1 MNSDY
6 SKYKVEKKN
15 DLNVFL
21 RLENVFK
28 DEVDKRVQD
37 FFIKNITALTDRTKI
52 NESVYQES
60 LEIRKIILSYLEG
73 ECVKKVEEFNRDP
86 ENFSYNYGWY
96 ENFSSRKRHE
106 ITHDELAHELCEI
119 IRKIYFVYLE
129 NKFPE
134 NYKVSV
140 KEISHEEMNDMSF
153 QINE

>member
-1 MNSDY
+1 MISDY
-6 SKYKVEKKN
+6 SKYQVEKKN
-15 DLNVFL
+15 DLNILL
-21 RLENVFK
+21 RLEDVFK
-28 DEVDKRVQD
+28 NEIDKKVQD
-37 FFIKNITALTDRTKI
+37 FFVANITALTDNTKI

-60 LEIRKIILSYLEG
+60 LEVRKNILSYLED

-96 ENFSSRKRHE
+96 ENFSSRRRHE

-119 IRKIYFVYLE
+119 IRKMYFVYLE